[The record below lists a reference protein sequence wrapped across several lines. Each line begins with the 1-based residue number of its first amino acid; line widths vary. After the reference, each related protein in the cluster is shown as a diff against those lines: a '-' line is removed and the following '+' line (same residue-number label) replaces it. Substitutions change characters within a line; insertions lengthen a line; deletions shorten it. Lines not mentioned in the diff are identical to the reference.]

1 MTLKM
6 TWIMWYM
13 MLIITCKMMSMMTSV
28 CDAKWR
34 RLVIVSDYVD
44 DKVDVDIWWRC
55 LMAMSGGDDGENVL
69 NHDMENDID
78 VDDDDGDDV

>member
-1 MTLKM
+1 
-6 TWIMWYM
+6 
-13 MLIITCKMMSMMTSV
+13 MSMMTSV

-34 RLVIVSDYVD
+34 RLVIASDYVD
-44 DKVDVDIWWRC
+44 DEVDVDIWWRC

-78 VDDDDGDDV
+78 VDDDDEDDVWWLCLMTWMVTQLVTLMMT